1 MGDMFGNYKRSFD
14 DKNRIMIPSKLRD
27 PLGSTFFITL
37 GPDNILELRNEQ
49 HFNVW
54 KDKLLSTNLLNKNAR
69 AFSRILLGNTVKV
82 NLDKQGRVAI
92 PANLLLK
99 PGITKEA
106 TFVGV
111 GNKVELWDSATYEAF
126 QQQFENE
133 GSIDEL
139 AEKLLKDGVEL

>member
-1 MGDMFGNYKRSFD
+1 MFGNYKRSFD

-27 PLGSTFFITL
+27 SLGSTFFITL
-37 GPDNILELRNEQ
+37 GPDNVLEIRNEQ

-69 AFSRILLGNTVKV
+69 AFSRILLGNTIKA

-92 PANLLLK
+92 PTNLLMK
-99 PGITKEA
+99 PCITKEA

-111 GNKVELWDSATYEAF
+111 GNKVELWDSSTYEAF
-126 QQQFENE
+126 QQKFENE
-133 GSIDEL
+133 GSIDDL
-139 AEKLLKDGVEL
+139 AEKLLKDGVEF